1 MASGCVGDGGPP
13 SRPRS
18 PRHHAPLAVTG
29 GHPNVARVVAF
40 AKERG
45 VAIDVK
51 RFSGTTRTAEDAA
64 RQIGTEVKRIVKS
77 LVFMVKSKPVVV
89 LCSGDNRVSLV
100 RLEEIF
106 RTKDVRRATAEEAK
120 THTGY
125 AIGGVPPFGYTG
137 TIDLVLDEDLVR
149 FDTVWAAA
157 GVPDSAPIAIRG
169 SRATLR
175 AHFVSSPPS
184 KYQRSSIHA
193 PHWPTRCG
201 LPSASIV
208 TSQYDRAPS
217 RIFRVAAHGS
227 MPRSVFGTP

>member
-1 MASGCVGDGGPP
+1 MASGCLGHGGPP

-18 PRHHAPLAVTG
+18 PRHHAPLAVTAD
-29 GHPNVARVVAF
+29 HPNVARVVAF

-45 VAIDVK
+45 VDIDVK

-77 LVFMVKSKPVVV
+77 LVFMVKAQPVVV

-120 THTGY
+120 AHTGY
-125 AIGGVPPFGYTG
+125 AIGGVPPVGFTG
-137 TIDLVLDEDLVR
+137 KIELILDEDFVP

-157 GVPDSAPIAIRG
+157 GPPDAG
-169 SRATLR
+169 
-175 AHFVSSPPS
+175 V
-184 KYQRSSIHA
+184 QN
-193 PHWPTRCG
+193 
-201 LPSASIV
+201 
-208 TSQYDRAPS
+208 
-217 RIFRVAAHGS
+217 
-227 MPRSVFGTP
+227 FGN